1 MTRNELIEQILRQ
14 VYGEQPTDDA
24 SITPNL
30 VNIYINQGVALAAKQ
45 NYKDAIQLDGWGYV
59 NNSFYST
66 FSGSTITVDNT
77 DQFQYYITLPQV
89 PLGIGNTEGITSL
102 QFKYGNEVSY
112 TAIPM
117 SMNQVGY
124 VNNLRAIPNKLL
136 FFPEGNLVRIK
147 TPLILDSG
155 YTWTAK
161 LVSGGD
167 STNLNSNLNCPDDYI
182 PLVVDY
188 CMKLLMLE
196 RNQPKDTSNDG
207 ADNR

>member
-1 MTRNELIEQILRQ
+1 MTRRVLIEQILRQ

-45 NYKDAIQLDGWGYV
+45 NYKDAIQIDGWGYV

-66 FSGSTITVDNT
+66 FSGSTITADDT

-89 PLGIGNTEGITSL
+89 PLGIGSTEGITSL

-112 TAIPM
+112 TAIPL

-124 VNNLRAIPNKLL
+124 TNNLRAIPNKLL

-147 TPLILDSG
+147 TPLILDIG

-167 STNLNSNLNCPDDYI
+167 SSDLSSNLNCPDDYI
-182 PLVVDY
+182 PLVIDY

-196 RNQPKDTSNDG
+196 RSQPKDISNDG
-207 ADNR
+207 SDNK